1 MKMVATLSVKGQIT
15 MPKPIRDKCGL
26 EVGDKLNFLVRDD
39 GVLEV
44 IPLKQPASKL
54 KGMLPKPSK
63 TVSIEKMNKAI
74 AQGACSDLRN

>member
-1 MKMVATLSVKGQIT
+1 MVATLSVKGQIT

-26 EVGDKLNFLVRDD
+26 EVGDKLNFVMRDD

-44 IPLKQPASKL
+44 VPIKQPASKL

-63 TVSIEKMNKAI
+63 AVSIDMMNKGI
-74 AQGACSDLRN
+74 AKGACSEFRD